1 VKPFQ
6 LGLSLIPVVIIVIG
20 LIGWVVTLRGNI
32 DSALGSIQE
41 LQEAQYDDT
50 DLVERVQDLAIQAEE
65 SMTKVMWV
73 MEEYGP
79 AIESIR
85 DRELDTEMADRVADI
100 VTRQAVVENEMRQI
114 MSDHSGFADV
124 LYQLGE
130 SGLIETKGYPL
141 ARGILPGGG
150 MPTIRERMAD
160 RLAGQ
165 RYYQCRIHQAVGP
178 GLSGGIRRP
187 AHPVHLRTRARMFQ
201 RSGRRTS
208 YSGRAGPYPL
218 A

>member
-1 VKPFQ
+1 MKPFQ

-32 DSALGSIQE
+32 DSALASIQE

-85 DRELDTEMADRVADI
+85 DRELDTEMADRVSDI

-114 MSDHSGFADV
+114 MSDHQGFADV

-130 SGLIETKGYPL
+130 QGLIE
-141 ARGILPGGG
+141 R
-150 MPTIRERMAD
+150 REY
-160 RLAGQ
+160 GN
-165 RYYQCRIHQAVGP
+165 YK
-178 GLSGGIRRP
+178 
-187 AHPVHLRTRARMFQ
+187 
-201 RSGRRTS
+201 
-208 YSGRAGPYPL
+208 
-218 A
+218 

>member
-1 VKPFQ
+1 MKPFQ
-6 LGLSLIPVVIIVIG
+6 LGLSLIPVAIIVIG

-32 DSALGSIQE
+32 DSALESIEE
-41 LQEAQYDDT
+41 LRESQYDDT

-130 SGLIETKGYPL
+130 SGLIEL
-141 ARGILPGGG
+141 
-150 MPTIRERMAD
+150 REY
-160 RLAGQ
+160 GN
-165 RYYQCRIHQAVGP
+165 YK
-178 GLSGGIRRP
+178 
-187 AHPVHLRTRARMFQ
+187 
-201 RSGRRTS
+201 
-208 YSGRAGPYPL
+208 
-218 A
+218 

>member
-1 VKPFQ
+1 MKPFQ
-6 LGLSLIPVVIIVIG
+6 LGLSLIPVAIIVIG

-32 DSALGSIQE
+32 DSALESIEE
-41 LQEAQYDDT
+41 LRESQYDDT

-130 SGLIETKGYPL
+130 SGLIE
-141 ARGILPGGG
+141 R
-150 MPTIRERMAD
+150 REY
-160 RLAGQ
+160 GN
-165 RYYQCRIHQAVGP
+165 YK
-178 GLSGGIRRP
+178 
-187 AHPVHLRTRARMFQ
+187 
-201 RSGRRTS
+201 
-208 YSGRAGPYPL
+208 
-218 A
+218 

>member
-1 VKPFQ
+1 MKPLQ
-6 LGLSLIPVVIIVIG
+6 LGLSLIPVAIIVIG

-32 DSALGSIQE
+32 DSALESIRE
-41 LQEAQYDDT
+41 LQESQYDDT

-114 MSDHSGFADV
+114 MSDHEGFADV
-124 LYQLGE
+124 LYELGE
-130 SGLIETKGYPL
+130 SGLIE
-141 ARGILPGGG
+141 
-150 MPTIRERMAD
+150 
-160 RLAGQ
+160 
-165 RYYQCRIHQAVGP
+165 
-178 GLSGGIRRP
+178 RR
-187 AHPVHLRTRARMFQ
+187 Q
-201 RSGRRTS
+201 YGN
-208 YSGRAGPYPL
+208 YK
-218 A
+218 

>member
-1 VKPFQ
+1 
-6 LGLSLIPVVIIVIG
+6 LIPVVIIVIG

-130 SGLIETKGYPL
+130 SGLIE
-141 ARGILPGGG
+141 R
-150 MPTIRERMAD
+150 REY
-160 RLAGQ
+160 GN
-165 RYYQCRIHQAVGP
+165 YK
-178 GLSGGIRRP
+178 
-187 AHPVHLRTRARMFQ
+187 
-201 RSGRRTS
+201 
-208 YSGRAGPYPL
+208 
-218 A
+218 